1 MQLVRPSER
10 HLPGY
15 VAALQRGWSP
25 NNTRPEAA
33 QEELDQIQDDAE
45 AFIARMDDR
54 DARGGP
60 IKLPDGSLVDRLPGF
75 RRWMWDG
82 EFCGSIS
89 LRWQQG
95 TTELPP
101 HCLGHIGY
109 TVVPW
114 KQRLGYATRALAQL
128 LPEARSAGLPFVD
141 ITTEPENIASQRV
154 ILANG
159 GFLVEPFT
167 KPLQF
172 GGTQGLRYRI
182 LIPPV

>member
-1 MQLVRPSER
+1 
-10 HLPGY
+10 
-15 VAALQRGWSP
+15 
-25 NNTRPEAA
+25 
-33 QEELDQIQDDAE
+33 
-45 AFIARMDDR
+45 
-54 DARGGP
+54 
-60 IKLPDGSLVDRLPGF
+60 
-75 RRWMWDG
+75 MWDG

-95 TTELPP
+95 TTDLPP

-109 TVVPW
+109 AVVPW
-114 KQRLGYATRALAQL
+114 KQRLGYATRALSQL
-128 LPEARSAGLPFVD
+128 LPEARSVGLPFVD

-172 GGTQGLRYRI
+172 GGTPGLRYRI
-182 LIPPV
+182 LILPV